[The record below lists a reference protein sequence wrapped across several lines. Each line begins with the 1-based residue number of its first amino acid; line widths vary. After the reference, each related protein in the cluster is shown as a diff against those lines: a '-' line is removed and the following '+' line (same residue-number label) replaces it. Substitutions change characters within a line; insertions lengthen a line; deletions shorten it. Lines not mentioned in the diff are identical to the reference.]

1 MSEPEEY
8 AVAVVGG
15 AVAGA
20 EAAAIF
26 SAHGFLTVVFEQN
39 DRPYGK
45 IEDGLPR
52 WHARLRKKEYE
63 TIDQKLTRPHI
74 HFVPRTKLGR
84 DLRLRELTDEWGFH
98 AVVLAHGA
106 WRDRPLAVEGV
117 DAYVGRGLAY
127 QNPFIYW
134 FNHYNEADYRGEQF
148 EIVDGTIV
156 IGGGLASIDVA
167 KALQLEYAARALA
180 ERGIEQDLVEMELGG
195 IPATLESHGL
205 RYDELGIRGCTL
217 YYRRRARDMPLV
229 ELPEDASDRVRERV
243 ARTRERMLEKAMEKY
258 LFQFQ
263 PLHVPVDKIV
273 EDGRL
278 AGLVFAR
285 TRVEEGKV
293 ELTEKRVEVRAP
305 QFISSIGSI
314 PERLEGVPMRGELYA
329 YDDWATGRMNA
340 YPTLF
345 SAGNVVTG
353 KGNIVASRRHA
364 KAVGNYV
371 VEEYFKLAEEVKRL
385 EPLKEGKRDEV
396 LARIRSHQERAGYD
410 GDYRAWIE
418 AVTPPD
424 LA

>member
-1 MSEPEEY
+1 MSELEEY

-20 EAAAIF
+20 EAASIF
-26 SAHGFLTVVFEQN
+26 SASGLLTVVFEQN

-52 WHARLRKKEYE
+52 WHARLRRKEYE
-63 TIDQKLTRPHI
+63 AIDQKLTRPHI

-84 DLRLRELTDEWGFH
+84 DLALRELTDEWGFH

-106 WRDRPLAVEGV
+106 WRDRPLAVEGA
-117 DAYVGRGLAY
+117 DAYVDRGLVY

-134 FNHYNEADYRGEQF
+134 FNHYNEADYSGEQF
-148 EIVDGTIV
+148 EIIDGTAV
-156 IGGGLASIDVA
+156 VGGGLASIDVA
-167 KALQLEYAARALA
+167 KALQLEYVARALA
-180 ERGIEQDLVEMELGG
+180 ERGIEQDLVEMELDG

-205 RYDELGIRGCTL
+205 RYEELGLQGCTL
-217 YYRRRARDMPLV
+217 YYRRRAQDMPLV
-229 ELPEDASDRVRERV
+229 ELPDGANERVRERV
-243 ARTRERMLEKAMEKY
+243 VKTRERVLDKAMEKY
-258 LFQFQ
+258 LFKFQ

-273 EDGRL
+273 ENDRL
-278 AGLVFAR
+278 AGLVFAG
-285 TRVEEGKV
+285 TRVVDGKV

-305 QFISSIGSI
+305 QFIASIGSI
-314 PERLEGVPMRGELYA
+314 PEALDGIEMKGELYA
-329 YDDWATGRMNA
+329 FDDWETGRMNA

-364 KAVGNYV
+364 RAVGNYV
-371 VEEYFKLAEEVKRL
+371 VEDYFKLAEEVKRL
-385 EPLKEGKRDEV
+385 EPLAEGRRDEI
-396 LARIRSHQERAGYD
+396 LARVRAHQDRAGYD

-418 AVTPPD
+418 AVSPPD